1 MNSVGLVSIGTLK
14 VGNIPTIT
22 KVIVNG
28 PATVI
33 LWSDGTKTVA
43 KCSPQEPFDFE
54 KGVAIAIAKRFVT
67 GNELKKAV
75 RSARE
80 SALKSGA
87 CVTFEE
93 FLENLLN
100 VFQRA
105 LGIEKEKSK

>member
-1 MNSVGLVSIGTLK
+1 MNSVDSLSIGALKVSI
-14 VGNIPTIT
+14 IPTIT

-54 KGVAIAIAKRFVT
+54 KGVAIAIAKRFIS
-67 GNELKKAV
+67 GDELKKAF

-80 SALKSGA
+80 SVIKNQTGT
-87 CVTFEE
+87 TFEE
-93 FLENLLN
+93 FLGTILN
-100 VFQRA
+100 AFQRA

>member
-54 KGVAIAIAKRFVT
+54 KGVAIAIAKRFVS
-67 GNELKKAV
+67 GNELKESFK
-75 RSARE
+75 SAEEQCYEFYSETFQEWVDKFSRGFMAFSE
-80 SALKSGA
+80 ELK
-87 CVTFEE
+87 
-93 FLENLLN
+93 
-100 VFQRA
+100 
-105 LGIEKEKSK
+105 K